1 MMSDNINYI
10 NYQET
15 CAPKSGD
22 WEWIGEQFQK
32 IRSKLFGHM
41 YFGLVSGF
49 LRGTAW
55 RRVLCRQAT
64 RTVQPSFWVLM
75 NCMAVMNTRQAM
87 RTNFGSILVFWG
99 SWVNSD
105 WGKRQ

>member
-1 MMSDNINYI
+1 MHEYLFFGLIFWFMEIS
-10 NYQET
+10 
-15 CAPKSGD
+15 
-22 WEWIGEQFQK
+22 QK
-32 IRSKLFGHM
+32 PPSRRWTAVRRHM

-55 RRVLCRQAT
+55 RRVLCCQAT

-75 NCMAVMNTRQAM
+75 NCLAMMNTRQAT

-99 SWVNSD
+99 SWVNF
-105 WGKRQ
+105 